1 MSGAKLGDIEAAT
14 YDQSVADTA
23 AIPVPAVPTAKPKEK
38 TKPVPLPDPSEPSN
52 VAERALIGA
61 LLQDGAAY
69 PVAVSAG
76 VVDESFTDA
85 GCRDAWVAVRRLH
98 EKGKPVDPLTVSELM
113 RGDQGENLLALGAW
127 MDECPTA
134 VNAGSYAAQ
143 VAVAHRRERLRTA
156 ARLAVETLGRGGD
169 VSVVAEQLKA
179 AGEAVEA
186 GGAEALTVAEA
197 ADYAANDP
205 PPLDP
210 IIEGICECGDKGELV
225 AGSKRR
231 KTFFLL
237 LLLLHLAMG
246 RAFLGFKIPKR
257 RRVMWVNLELKK
269 EWGWRR
275 IHKLARSVGIEPEE
289 LRGWFFVVNARSR
302 GEAVRGHLRELVV
315 SRKVELAGIDPRYKL
330 HKAGE
335 SENLGEGVQGIL
347 DLQDQIAEAGA
358 AVLTVHHDSKGDNSE
373 KDIADRGGGSGWAG
387 RDVDFKITLS
397 AQRDDPDNAS
407 VVELLCRNYPPNPP
421 FCIRWEDGRFELA
434 SDLSTA
440 KHGREDRRREAQ
452 AKPTVEDCE
461 SAVLAV
467 LGSKLMGRVEIV
479 GKVQSQVK
487 RSARETIRAAIDSLV
502 GGGKLACTPRAGN
515 KNGVV
520 RYGLPAVV
528 DAYIRP
534 KLKLGK

>member
-1 MSGAKLGDIEAAT
+1 VKTVETMIAETETTSAEA
-14 YDQSVADTA
+14 
-23 AIPVPAVPTAKPKEK
+23 EG
-38 TKPVPLPDPSEPSN
+38 
-52 VAERALIGA
+52 LI
-61 LLQDGAAY
+61 
-69 PVAVSAG
+69 
-76 VVDESFTDA
+76 VVD
-85 GCRDAWVAVRRLH
+85 
-98 EKGKPVDPLTVSELM
+98 
-113 RGDQGENLLALGAW
+113 
-127 MDECPTA
+127 
-134 VNAGSYAAQ
+134 
-143 VAVAHRRERLRTA
+143 
-156 ARLAVETLGRGGD
+156 
-169 VSVVAEQLKA
+169 
-179 AGEAVEA
+179 
-186 GGAEALTVAEA
+186 A
-197 ADYAANDP
+197 ADYAANTP
-205 PPLDP
+205 PPPDP
-210 IIEGICECGDKGELV
+210 IIENICECGDKGELV

-231 KTFFLL
+231 KTFLLL
-237 LLLLHLAMG
+237 LLLLHLAVG
-246 RAFLGFKIPKR
+246 RAFLGFNIPRR

-289 LRGWFFVVNARSR
+289 LRGWFFVVNARSK
-302 GEAVRGHLRELVV
+302 GMAVREHLRELVV

-347 DLQDQIAEAGA
+347 DLQDEIAEAGA

-434 SDLSTA
+434 PDLSTA
-440 KHGREDRRREAQ
+440 KHGREDKRREAQ

-528 DAYIRP
+528 EAYIRP

>member
-1 MSGAKLGDIEAAT
+1 MNDLHS
-14 YDQSVADTA
+14 
-23 AIPVPAVPTAKPKEK
+23 P
-38 TKPVPLPDPSEPSN
+38 
-52 VAERALIGA
+52 AERALVGA
-61 LLQDGAAY
+61 LLQDAEAVWPLADAAGIE
-69 PVAVSAG
+69 AEA
-76 VVDESFTDA
+76 FTDSDCLRIWRA
-85 GCRDAWVAVRRLH
+85 AAVLRH
-98 EKGKPVDPLTVSELM
+98 QGKPVDMVALADSIGGDASDVMQTFAELV
-113 RGDQGENLLALGAW
+113 EA
-127 MDECPTA
+127 CPTTAYASRYADQVAEGQRRRKLSDAARMAAEALAKGGA
-134 VNAGSYAAQ
+134 VDVVAAQ
-143 VAVAHRRERLRTA
+143 LR
-156 ARLAVETLGRGGD
+156 
-169 VSVVAEQLKA
+169 A

-237 LLLLHLAMG
+237 LLLLHLAVG

-257 RRVMWVNLELKK
+257 RRVMWVNLELKR

-275 IHKLARSVGIEPEE
+275 IHKLARAVGIEPEE
-289 LRGWFFVVNARSR
+289 LRGWFFVVNARSK
-302 GEAVRGHLRELVV
+302 GMAVREHLRELVV

-347 DLQDQIAEAGA
+347 DLQDQIAESGA

-434 SDLSTA
+434 PDLSTA

-452 AKPTVEDCE
+452 AKPNVEDCE
-461 SAVLAV
+461 SAVLTV

-487 RSARETIRAAIDSLV
+487 RAARETIRAAIDSLV

-528 DAYIRP
+528 DAYMRP
-534 KLKLGK
+534 KLKLVK

>member
-1 MSGAKLGDIEAAT
+1 MSTPRNMIANPPATVDTGAVLE
-14 YDQSVADTA
+14 
-23 AIPVPAVPTAKPKEK
+23 
-38 TKPVPLPDPSEPSN
+38 
-52 VAERALIGA
+52 
-61 LLQDGAAY
+61 
-69 PVAVSAG
+69 
-76 VVDESFTDA
+76 VVD
-85 GCRDAWVAVRRLH
+85 
-98 EKGKPVDPLTVSELM
+98 
-113 RGDQGENLLALGAW
+113 
-127 MDECPTA
+127 
-134 VNAGSYAAQ
+134 
-143 VAVAHRRERLRTA
+143 
-156 ARLAVETLGRGGD
+156 
-169 VSVVAEQLKA
+169 
-179 AGEAVEA
+179 
-186 GGAEALTVAEA
+186 A

-210 IIEGICECGDKGELV
+210 IIENICECGDKGELV

-237 LLLLHLAMG
+237 LLLLHLAVG

-275 IHKLARSVGIEPEE
+275 IHRLARSVGIMPEE
-289 LRGWFFVVNARSR
+289 LRGWFFVVNARSK
-302 GEAVRGHLRELVV
+302 GMAVREHLRELVV

-330 HKAGE
+330 HKPGE
-335 SENLGEGVQGIL
+335 TENLGEGVQGIL

-397 AQRDDPDNAS
+397 AQRDDPDNTS

-421 FCIRWEDGRFELA
+421 FCIRWTDGRFELA
-434 SDLSTA
+434 PDLSTA
-440 KHGREDRRREAQ
+440 KHGREDKRREAQ

-461 SAVLAV
+461 TAVLTV

-487 RSARETIRAAIDSLV
+487 RAARETIRAAIDSLV

-515 KNGVV
+515 KNGAV

-528 DAYIRP
+528 EAYIRP
-534 KLKLGK
+534 KLNLGK

>member
-1 MSGAKLGDIEAAT
+1 MS
-14 YDQSVADTA
+14 
-23 AIPVPAVPTAKPKEK
+23 IP
-38 TKPVPLPDPSEPSN
+38 S
-52 VAERALIGA
+52 ERALVGA
-61 LLQDGAAY
+61 LLQNAEAVFPLADAAGI
-69 PVAVSAG
+69 VAETLTDTDCLRAWRAA
-76 VVDESFTDA
+76 VVLRHKS
-85 GCRDAWVAVRRLH
+85 
-98 EKGKPVDPLTVSELM
+98 KPVEMVAIAETMDGDAADNVMMLGELV
-113 RGDQGENLLALGAW
+113 QA
-127 MDECPTA
+127 CPSTA
-134 VNAGSYAAQ
+134 FAAHYAAQ
-143 VAVAHRRERLRTA
+143 VAEDQRRRKLTEA
-156 ARLAVETLGRGGD
+156 ARMAAEQLAKGGAVD
-169 VSVVAEQLKA
+169 VVAGQLKA
-179 AGEAVEA
+179 AGEAVEG
-186 GGAEALTVAEA
+186 GGADALAVVDAS
-197 ADYAANDP
+197 DYAANTP

-210 IIEGICECGDKGELV
+210 IIENICECGDKGELV

-237 LLLLHLAMG
+237 LLLLHLAVG

-257 RRVMWVNLELKK
+257 RRVMWVNLELKL

-289 LRGWFFVVNARSR
+289 LRGWFFVVNARSK
-302 GEAVRGHLRELVV
+302 GMAVREHLRELVV

-347 DLQDQIAEAGA
+347 DLQDDVAEAGA

-407 VVELLCRNYPPNPP
+407 VVELLCRNYPPNSP

-434 SDLSTA
+434 PDLSTV
-440 KHGREDRRREAQ
+440 KHGREDKRREAQ

-461 SAVLAV
+461 SAVLTV

-487 RSARETIRAAIDSLV
+487 RAARETIRAAVDSLV
-502 GGGKLACTPRAGN
+502 GAGRLACTPRAGN
-515 KNGVV
+515 KNGAV

-528 DAYIRP
+528 EAYIRP